1 MRAVIPDTMPLFLRI
16 SSTEWMEWAAAQS
29 WDVAQSI
36 RLAKLLPGLGVD
48 LVDVSSGGN
57 NSLQKI
63 PVVTDGGVDTYYQA
77 RIAGRVRGAL
87 RESGSDLLVGAV
99 GMISTA
105 EMATAIVGGGA
116 DARPRRWPTW
126 SSWPGSSCASPSS
139 SCGRPASWASPSR
152 GRISITGPRG
162 RRAQECSRSSSGSRR
177 GRAFSSPKSLGM
189 VVHAL

>member
-1 MRAVIPDTMPLFLRI
+1 MIRAVRAVIPDTMPLFLRI
-16 SSTEWMEWAAAQS
+16 SSTEWMEWAGGES

-116 DARPRRWPTW
+116 DGTATPLADVVIVARQFMREPEFVLRSARQLGVTVTWPNQYHRAP
-126 SSWPGSSCASPSS
+126 WPKGA
-139 SCGRPASWASPSR
+139 R
-152 GRISITGPRG
+152 
-162 RRAQECSRSSSGSRR
+162 
-177 GRAFSSPKSLGM
+177 
-189 VVHAL
+189 V